1 MEIDAIR
8 ALFDADQVV
17 IACGGGGI
25 PVLRQRGRLKGASAV
40 IEKDYASGKLAELL
54 DADMLM
60 ILTGEN
66 KICINYGTER
76 EKELDVVTPE
86 EVESY
91 AAAGQFPRA
100 SVLPKMAAGA
110 SFVSGRAGRVAV
122 IADLAQAKEA
132 LHEKT
137 GTIIRE
143 AQ

>member
-1 MEIDAIR
+1 MTT
-8 ALFDADQVV
+8 
-17 IACGGGGI
+17 
-25 PVLRQRGRLKGASAV
+25 
-40 IEKDYASGKLAELL
+40 ASGKLAELL
-54 DADMLM
+54 AQRNMLM

-86 EVESY
+86 EVETY

-110 SFVSGRAGRVAV
+110 SFVSGRPGRMAV
-122 IADLAQAKEA
+122 IADLARAKDA

-143 AQ
+143 AE